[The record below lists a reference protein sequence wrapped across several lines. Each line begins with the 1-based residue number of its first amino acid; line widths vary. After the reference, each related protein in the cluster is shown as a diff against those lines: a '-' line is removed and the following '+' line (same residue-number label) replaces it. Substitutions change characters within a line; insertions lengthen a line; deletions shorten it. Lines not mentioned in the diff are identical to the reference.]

1 MRAVGRLD
9 HPITRSV
16 LIHTTSRIREEAEPA
31 VDYQI
36 WFVLGVL
43 LGNGVG
49 CLLAVFCLAQMTDQ
63 GRTVRNR
70 LLLVFVASWAL
81 VETARDDMLF
91 VAATAIH
98 MNDYQVRFFLAPS
111 MILTVFAV
119 LFTAGVL
126 WLVAKHPHPVW
137 TAGAGTAVGLL
148 LGVMSLQAALA
159 GRTESAMSIDVVD
172 ALVITAGLGVATGIS
187 AWLGTGATRRSA
199 IATAVTLLTIC
210 LTLAQYRI
218 ASIVTTD
225 PSIVIDSNAGIDPIQ
240 LGVFTAVAF
249 GVRAIAL
256 TVISIIN
263 EGRPEPS
270 PQQEQVGSRNRN

>member
-1 MRAVGRLD
+1 MD
-9 HPITRSV
+9 H
-16 LIHTTSRIREEAEPA
+16 
-31 VDYQI
+31 QI

-63 GRTVRNR
+63 ERSARNR
-70 LLLVFVASWAL
+70 FFLVFVASWAL

-91 VAATAIH
+91 VAATAVH
-98 MNDYQVRFFLAPS
+98 MSDYQVHFFLAPS
-111 MILTVFAV
+111 MILTAFAV

-159 GRTESAMSIDVVD
+159 GRTGSGMSIDMAD
-172 ALVITAGLGVATGIS
+172 ALVIAAGLGVATGIS
-187 AWLGTGATRRSA
+187 VWLGTGATRRSA
-199 IATAVTLLTIC
+199 MATAVTLLAIC
-210 LTLAQYRI
+210 LTVAQYRI
-218 ASIVTTD
+218 ASIVATD
-225 PSIVIDSNAGIDPIQ
+225 PSIVVDSDAGIDPIQ

-249 GVRAIAL
+249 GIRAIAL

-270 PQQEQVGSRNRN
+270 PQHEQIVSQDRN